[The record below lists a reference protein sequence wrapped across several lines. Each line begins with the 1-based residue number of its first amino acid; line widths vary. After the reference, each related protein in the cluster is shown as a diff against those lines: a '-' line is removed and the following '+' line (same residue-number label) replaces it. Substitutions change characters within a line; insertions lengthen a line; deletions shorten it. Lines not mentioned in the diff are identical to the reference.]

1 MPERKI
7 GRAYPLHISPKS
19 VIHAN
24 KVNLNKNMPEM
35 AGAAVLCVRNQ
46 KYKDKLQKYLKM
58 NKKKKKQ
65 KAQCTRQ

>member
-35 AGAAVLCVRNQ
+35 AGAADPCVRNQ
-46 KYKDKLQKYLKM
+46 KYKDKLQKCLKM
-58 NKKKKKQ
+58 NPKKEEAKSSVH
-65 KAQCTRQ
+65 